1 MEKILDQLIAQCQNT
16 KYEDL
21 DSETIEAAKLRLI
34 DVIGCAIAGSRS
46 SSAAILLDVLSNWG
60 GREEA
65 SIFGSPKKFPI
76 ALAAMVNSVMSRAY
90 DYEVSGLNIEGKLI
104 ASHISGT
111 TVPTAVTMA
120 ESLGASGKDLIS
132 ALVVADDITSR
143 IHAASGYSLDSGW
156 DCTGTVN
163 AFGAVVIAGRFMNLT
178 NEELSNAMGIV
189 VNQLAGSFQCIY
201 DGVHAF
207 VLPQGLSAKNGIF
220 SAQLAKNGFT
230 GVEDFLFS
238 RFGFFRLYGGD
249 LDVEVLTRHLGRKYY
264 ADVRFKPYPSCGGN
278 DAAINCALNIRRQ
291 REIKPGQISEV
302 ILSVTPWVRD
312 SFVGQQFRL
321 GPFPFGSSCFN
332 LAYTVASALIRGNS
346 DLENFTD
353 EKISAP
359 EVVNLARKV
368 NIRGNLPAEK
378 GRRATGVTVV
388 MENGDLL
395 EEYMDAPH
403 GDPLEKPLSRS
414 LIEDKFR
421 RNVAF
426 AKYLNPKIAESLLDT
441 LNAVD
446 QLNDCHRITE
456 QMAG

>member
-1 MEKILDQLIAQCQNT
+1 MEKIIDQLIAHCQNA
-16 KYEDL
+16 KYESL
-21 DSETIEAAKLRLI
+21 DPETIEAAKLRLI

-46 SSAAILLDVLSNWG
+46 SSVGILLDVLSNWG

-65 SIFGSPKKFPI
+65 SVFGSTKKFPV

-90 DYEVSGLNIEGKLI
+90 DYEVSGLNIEGNLI

-120 ESLGASGKDLIS
+120 ESLGASGKDLIL

-143 IHAASGYSLDSGW
+143 IHAASDYNLDSGW

-163 AFGAVVIAGRFMNLT
+163 AFGAVVIAARFMKLT
-178 NEELSNAMGIV
+178 NEELLNAMGIV

-207 VLPQGLSAKNGIF
+207 VLPQGSSAKNGIF
-220 SAQLAKNGFT
+220 SAQLAKKGFT
-230 GVEDFLFS
+230 GVRDFLFS

-249 LDVEVLTRHLGRKYY
+249 LDVEILTKNLGRKYY

-278 DAAINCALNIRRQ
+278 DAAINCAMNIRR
-291 REIKPGQISEV
+291 RHEINPAGISEV

-321 GPFPFGSSCFN
+321 GPFPFGSACFN

-353 EKISAP
+353 EMITMP
-359 EVVNLARKV
+359 EVVNLTKKV
-368 NIRGNLPAEK
+368 KIQGNLSAEK
-378 GRRATGVTVV
+378 GRRATGVTVL
-388 MENGDLL
+388 MDNGDVL

-414 LIEDKFR
+414 VIEDKFR

-426 AKYLNPKIAESLLDT
+426 AKYLKPKIGESLLET
-441 LNAVD
+441 LNLVEH
-446 QLNDCHRITE
+446 LKDCHRICE
-456 QMAG
+456 LMRE